1 MPESAGLQSWNSL
14 ESVSNDALVCTL
26 CRLAETRTKA
36 VPGEGSSAAAVMFIG
51 EGPGFNEDQQGRP
64 FVGRAGKL
72 LDDLLG
78 SVPMRREDV
87 FITNVVKCRPP
98 DNRDPL
104 PDEVDACSGYL
115 KAQIELLNPRVIAT
129 LGRHSLLRF
138 VPNARISRD
147 HGTIIRWQGRVIY
160 PLYHPAAAL
169 RSTQVMQATV
179 EDFKRIPEAILAA
192 LTPVEPAAP
201 DVGVGQRVK
210 QETEK
215 RDTADQSPGA
225 EVSPDIED
233 PGDRQQ
239 LSMF

>member
-1 MPESAGLQSWNSL
+1 MPQPPGPQTWDSL
-14 ESVSNDALVCTL
+14 ESVSNSVNACTL
-26 CRLAETRTKA
+26 CRLYETRTQA
-36 VPGEGSSAAAVMFIG
+36 VPGEGSHAAAVMFIG

-87 FITNVVKCRPP
+87 FITNIVKCRPP

-104 PDEVDACSGYL
+104 PDEVKACSGYL

-138 VPNARISRD
+138 VPDARISRD
-147 HGTIIRWQGRVIY
+147 HGRIMRWQGRVIY

-179 EDFKRIPEAILAA
+179 EDFKRIPEAIRAA
-192 LTPVEPAAP
+192 LTTVEPTTSADNVNPPEVRQAP
-201 DVGVGQRVK
+201 D
-210 QETEK
+210 
-215 RDTADQSPGA
+215 A
-225 EVSPDIED
+225 EIAAAED
-233 PGDRQQ
+233 PNDQQQ
-239 LSMF
+239 LNMF

>member
-1 MPESAGLQSWNSL
+1 MPQPPGPQSWDSL
-14 ESVSNDALVCTL
+14 ESVSNDVIACTL
-26 CRLAETRTKA
+26 CRLAETRTQA
-36 VPGEGSSAAAVMFIG
+36 VPGEGSPAAAVMFIG

-104 PDEVDACSGYL
+104 PDEVNACSGYL

-138 VPNARISRD
+138 VPDARISRD
-147 HGTIIRWQGRVIY
+147 HGTIMRWEGRVIY

-179 EDFKRIPEAILAA
+179 EDFKRIPEAIRAA
-192 LTPVEPAAP
+192 LTSVEPAAP
-201 DVGVGQRVK
+201 DDAGPLPENQPVPSA
-210 QETEK
+210 EIDDSE
-215 RDTADQSPGA
+215 DQ
-225 EVSPDIED
+225 D
-233 PGDRQQ
+233 DRQQ

>member
-1 MPESAGLQSWNSL
+1 MPQPPGPQTWDSL
-14 ESVSNDALVCTL
+14 ESVSDNVNACTL
-26 CRLAETRTKA
+26 CRLSETRTHA
-36 VPGEGSSAAAVMFIG
+36 VPGEGSHTAAVMFIG

-104 PDEVDACSGYL
+104 QDEVDACSDYL

-138 VPNARISRD
+138 VPDARISRD
-147 HGTIIRWQGRVIY
+147 HGTIMRWQGRVIY

-179 EDFKRIPEAILAA
+179 EDFKRIPEAIRAA
-192 LTPVEPAAP
+192 LTTVETTAQDDRVDPPEVRQAP
-201 DVGVGQRVK
+201 DA
-210 QETEK
+210 E
-215 RDTADQSPGA
+215 TADP
-225 EVSPDIED
+225 ED
-233 PGDRQQ
+233 SNDQQQ
-239 LSMF
+239 LNMF

>member
-1 MPESAGLQSWNSL
+1 MPQPPGPQTWDSL
-14 ESVSNDALVCTL
+14 ESVSNDVIACTR
-26 CRLAETRTKA
+26 CRLSETRTQA
-36 VPGEGSSAAAVMFIG
+36 VPGEGSPAAAVMFIG

-104 PDEVDACSGYL
+104 PDEVNACSGYL

-138 VPNARISRD
+138 VPDARISRD
-147 HGTIIRWQGRVIY
+147 HGTIMRWQGRVIY

-179 EDFKRIPEAILAA
+179 EDFKRLPEAIRAA
-192 LTPVEPAAP
+192 LTTVEPAATDDRVPEP
-201 DVGVGQRVK
+201 DDQPVPSG
-210 QETEK
+210 EIE
-215 RDTADQSPGA
+215 DSADQ
-225 EVSPDIED
+225 D
-233 PGDRQQ
+233 DRQQ
-239 LSMF
+239 LTMF

>member
-1 MPESAGLQSWNSL
+1 MPEPPGLQSWDSL
-14 ESVSNDALVCTL
+14 QSVSDDVLACTL
-26 CRLAETRTKA
+26 CRLAETRTQA
-36 VPGEGSSAAAVMFIG
+36 VPGEGSSTAAVMFIG

-87 FITNVVKCRPP
+87 FITNIVKCRPP

-104 PDEVDACSGYL
+104 PDEVNACSGYL

-138 VPNARISRD
+138 VPDARISRD
-147 HGTIIRWQGRVIY
+147 HGTIMRWQGRVIY

-179 EDFKRIPEAILAA
+179 EDFRRLPEAVRAA
-192 LTPVEPAAP
+192 LSSVGPAAP
-201 DVGVGQRVK
+201 DDGGPLPENQPVHTAGV
-210 QETEK
+210 
-215 RDTADQSPGA
+215 DDPDDQ
-225 EVSPDIED
+225 DD
-233 PGDRQQ
+233 QQQ
-239 LSMF
+239 LTMF

>member
-1 MPESAGLQSWNSL
+1 MPEPPGLQSWDSL
-14 ESVSNDALVCTL
+14 QSVSDDVLACTL
-26 CRLAETRTKA
+26 CRLAETRTQA
-36 VPGEGSSAAAVMFIG
+36 VPGEGSSTAAVMFIG

-87 FITNVVKCRPP
+87 FITNIVKCRPP
-98 DNRDPL
+98 DNRDPM
-104 PDEVDACSGYL
+104 PDEVNACSGYL

-138 VPNARISRD
+138 VPDARISRD
-147 HGTIIRWQGRVIY
+147 HGTIMHWQGRVIY

-179 EDFKRIPEAILAA
+179 EDFRRLPEAVRAA
-192 LTPVEPAAP
+192 LSAAGPAAP
-201 DVGVGQRVK
+201 DDGGPLPKNQPVHNAGVDDP
-210 QETEK
+210 E
-215 RDTADQSPGA
+215 DQ
-225 EVSPDIED
+225 DD
-233 PGDRQQ
+233 QQQ
-239 LSMF
+239 LTMF

>member
-1 MPESAGLQSWNSL
+1 MPQPPGLQTWDSL
-14 ESVSNDALVCTL
+14 ESVSNDVLACTL
-26 CRLAETRTKA
+26 CRLAETRTQA
-36 VPGEGSSAAAVMFIG
+36 VPGEGSATAAVMFIG

-104 PDEVDACSGYL
+104 PDEVDACGNYL

-129 LGRHSLLRF
+129 LGRHSLMRF
-138 VPNARISRD
+138 VPDARISRD
-147 HGTIIRWQGRVIY
+147 HGTIKRWQGRVIY

-179 EDFKRIPEAILAA
+179 EDFKRLPQAIVAA
-192 LTPVEPAAP
+192 LSDAESASTDEGEAPAE
-201 DVGVGQRVK
+201 GQP
-210 QETEK
+210 
-215 RDTADQSPGA
+215 ADANGQADAQGSD
-225 EVSPDIED
+225 EQ
-233 PGDRQQ
+233 QQ
-239 LSMF
+239 LPMF

>member
-1 MPESAGLQSWNSL
+1 MSQPPGPQTWDSL
-14 ESVSNDALVCTL
+14 ESVSNDVVACTL
-26 CRLAETRTKA
+26 CRLAETRTQA
-36 VPGEGSSAAAVMFIG
+36 VPGEGSPAAAVMFIG

-87 FITNVVKCRPP
+87 FITNIVKCRPP

-104 PDEVDACSGYL
+104 PDEVNACSGYL

-138 VPNARISRD
+138 VPDARISRD
-147 HGTIIRWQGRVIY
+147 HGTIMRWEGRVIY

-169 RSTQVMQATV
+169 RSMQVMQATR
-179 EDFKRIPEAILAA
+179 EDFKRIPEAIRAA
-192 LTPVEPAAP
+192 LTTVEPATPDERVPPPEVQQAP
-201 DVGVGQRVK
+201 D
-210 QETEK
+210 E
-215 RDTADQSPGA
+215 
-225 EVSPDIED
+225 EVVVEED
-233 PGDRQQ
+233 PDDRQQ
-239 LSMF
+239 LTMF

>member
-1 MPESAGLQSWNSL
+1 MPQPPGPQTWDSL
-14 ESVSNDALVCTL
+14 ESVSKDVIACTL
-26 CRLAETRTKA
+26 CRLAETRTQA
-36 VPGEGSSAAAVMFIG
+36 VPGEGSPAAAVMFIG

-72 LDDLLG
+72 LEDLLG

-104 PDEVDACSGYL
+104 PDEVSACSGYL

-138 VPNARISRD
+138 VPDARISRD
-147 HGTIIRWQGRVIY
+147 HGTIMRWEGRVIY

-179 EDFKRIPEAILAA
+179 EDFKRIPEAIRAA
-192 LTPVEPAAP
+192 LTTVEPA
-201 DVGVGQRVK
+201 
-210 QETEK
+210 
-215 RDTADQSPGA
+215 TADDRVHSPEDRQVPDA
-225 EVSPDIED
+225 EIADDED
-233 PGDRQQ
+233 SDDRQQ
-239 LSMF
+239 LTMF

>member
-1 MPESAGLQSWNSL
+1 MPQPPGPQTWDSL
-14 ESVSNDALVCTL
+14 ESVSNDVIACTL
-26 CRLAETRTKA
+26 CRLSETRTQA
-36 VPGEGSSAAAVMFIG
+36 VPGEGSPAAAVMFIG

-98 DNRDPL
+98 DNRDPM
-104 PDEVDACSGYL
+104 PDEVTACSGYL

-138 VPNARISRD
+138 VPDARISRD
-147 HGTIIRWQGRVIY
+147 HGTIMRWEGRVIY

-179 EDFKRIPEAILAA
+179 EDFKRLPEAIRAA
-192 LTPVEPAAP
+192 LSTLEPAAP
-201 DVGVGQRVK
+201 DDAGPLP
-210 QETEK
+210 E
-215 RDTADQSPGA
+215 DQPVPSA
-225 EVSPDIED
+225 EVED
-233 PGDRQQ
+233 PQDQDDRQQ

>member
-1 MPESAGLQSWNSL
+1 MPEPPGLQSWDSL
-14 ESVSNDALVCTL
+14 QSVSDDVLACTL
-26 CRLAETRTKA
+26 CRLAETRTQA
-36 VPGEGSSAAAVMFIG
+36 VPGEGSSTAAVMFIG

-87 FITNVVKCRPP
+87 FITNIVKCRPP

-104 PDEVDACSGYL
+104 PDEVNACSGYL

-138 VPNARISRD
+138 VPDARISRD
-147 HGTIIRWQGRVIY
+147 HGTIMRWQGRVIY

-179 EDFKRIPEAILAA
+179 EDFKRLPEAVRAA
-192 LTPVEPAAP
+192 LSSVGPAAP
-201 DVGVGQRVK
+201 DDDGPLSENQPVHSPEV
-210 QETEK
+210 EESE
-215 RDTADQSPGA
+215 DQ
-225 EVSPDIED
+225 DD
-233 PGDRQQ
+233 QQQ
-239 LSMF
+239 LTMF

>member
-1 MPESAGLQSWNSL
+1 MPQPPGLQTWDSL
-14 ESVSNDALVCTL
+14 ESVSNDVLACTL
-26 CRLAETRTKA
+26 CRLAETRTQA
-36 VPGEGSSAAAVMFIG
+36 VPGEGSGTAAVMFIG

-104 PDEVDACSGYL
+104 PDEVDACGDYL
-115 KAQIELLNPRVIAT
+115 RAQIELLNPRVIAT
-129 LGRHSLLRF
+129 LGRHSLMRF
-138 VPNARISRD
+138 VPDARISRD
-147 HGTIIRWQGRVIY
+147 HGTIKRWQGRVIY

-179 EDFKRIPEAILAA
+179 EDFKRLPEAIRAA
-192 LTPVEPAAP
+192 LTSIGPAAP
-201 DVGVGQRVK
+201 DERGPLP
-210 QETEK
+210 E
-215 RDTADQSPGA
+215 DQPVPSA
-225 EVSPDIED
+225 EIED
-233 PGDRQQ
+233 SEDQDDRQQ